1 MARSTTSLRCPLE
14 AVDSLPIPEVTIQP
28 LVAYADDRGSVTEI
42 FRSSRSLGAMHQWTV
57 LMLGARVVRGPSVH
71 RKHTDAVIA
80 LAGELEI
87 GLRDL
92 RERSPVF
99 RQPFRLA
106 LSPREPVLVWIPP
119 GVMHAFYAATEPA
132 LVLVGNTHEYDPDDD
147 IKCRWQDAPLDLDD
161 SVLGTQDDRA
171 RPLDEVIA
179 ALRALS

>member
-1 MARSTTSLRCPLE
+1 MHGSFDDFSAVSARGGGFAAHS
-14 AVDSLPIPEVTIQP
+14 
-28 LVAYADDRGSVTEI
+28 RGNDPAA
-42 FRSSRSLGAMHQWTV
+42 RRLCRRPRLGAGV
-57 LMLGARVVRGPSVH
+57 GRGPSVH

-80 LAGELEI
+80 LAGELGI